1 MAVLEAPRPDT
12 KASKSLFISDAQME
26 EFRAIAARQFEDA
39 GIEYDPTATAEDSRQ
54 AFLKAG
60 IRPEENFL
68 SRGIVEA
75 REE

>member
-1 MAVLEAPRPDT
+1 MAVLETPRPET
-12 KASKSLFISDAQME
+12 KSLFISDAQME
-26 EFRAIAARQFEDA
+26 EFRAITARQFEEME
-39 GIEYDPTATAEDSRQ
+39 IEYDPTATAADSRR

-68 SRGIVEA
+68 SRGIIEA

>member
-1 MAVLEAPRPDT
+1 
-12 KASKSLFISDAQME
+12 ME
-26 EFRAIAARQFEDA
+26 EFRAITARQFEEME
-39 GIEYDPTATAEDSRQ
+39 IEYDPTATAADSRR

-68 SRGIVEA
+68 SRGIIEA